1 MDEQYPSISPESWE
15 SLCRD
20 VPALREQMKELAH
33 DQHQV
38 AIRTMQVNDR
48 TAIMATNVAE
58 LARRQEALQQ
68 QVTALTAT
76 MRQVLDA
83 LQSLGGG
90 SLSGF
95 GRLAHDVGGSVGM
108 AKRLWKLLAAVAA
121 GSMAMYAAF
130 HLGESK
136 APPPAPPDRGTA
148 QEPAPPV
155 KGPQQ

>member
-20 VPALREQMKELAH
+20 VPALRAQMEELAH

-48 TAIMATNVAE
+48 TATMATNVAE
-58 LARRQEALQQ
+58 LARRQQALQQ
-68 QVTALTAT
+68 QVTALSAN
-76 MRQVLDA
+76 MQQVLES
-83 LQSLGGG
+83 LRSLGGG
-90 SLSGF
+90 TLSGF

-121 GSMAMYAAF
+121 GVVALYAAF

-136 APPPAPPDRGTA
+136 GAPPPS
-148 QEPAPPV
+148 PAE
-155 KGPQQ
+155 PQQQDAPKGDE